1 MLNQANAVPIFA
13 GHADV
18 RTGYLEDMRIAA
30 ASERAVDQA
39 LADSFPASDPPP
51 WTLGVVH
58 IPSEFHAIASLSR
71 SSTESVRDE
80 GAPRRDTIR
89 DVIILD
95 GGSRGQRTPLQW
107 LMTLAGAVG
116 VALLFPIA
124 ILLLGIPVAL
134 GVRGIVEAVAW
145 LMAFVSK

>member
-1 MLNQANAVPIFA
+1 MLNQANAVPILA

-18 RTGYLEDMRIAA
+18 RPGYLEDRRITA
-30 ASERAVDQA
+30 ASERAVDRA

-58 IPSEFHAIASLSR
+58 TPSEFHAIASLSR
-71 SSTESVRDE
+71 SSAEIVRDE
-80 GAPRRDTIR
+80 GAPRLDTIQ

-95 GGSRGQRTPLQW
+95 GGFRGQRTALQW

-116 VALLFPIA
+116 VALLVPIA
-124 ILLLGIPVAL
+124 IVLVGLPVAL
-134 GVRGIVEAVAW
+134 GVRGIVEAVTW
-145 LMAFVSK
+145 LTTFGSQ